1 MALGLVRFV
10 GEVVEESWAGLLP
23 PTMGV
28 VLVLVLVVVVVV
40 VEVEEDSE
48 DDEEPP
54 LIMVISFFNLDTFC
68 IILLFCLL
76 FSASLPVSASRTL

>member
-1 MALGLVRFV
+1 
-10 GEVVEESWAGLLP
+10 
-23 PTMGV
+23 MGV
-28 VLVLVLVVVVVV
+28 VLVLVVVLVAVVD